1 MFWCVSV
8 FLTKLGPRQECSSSD
23 EIEVT
28 SGEEIWWL
36 NMWSSIR
43 GCEHWKK
50 RTHLLVIISH
60 PHIIILWF
68 MTLNWSLRCI
78 LDDSFLLGTLSDV
91 IRGWEKKNV
100 HVHCER
106 DSSSEMCRCPLR
118 FLITM
123 VGVCGSFDSLLE
135 LTGSVAALV
144 VTLKT
149 ESWHTAVW
157 QNTDEVIGEYLNKK
171 HLRIYVEMV
180 WSVCWQGRSWVI
192 SPLIP
197 I

>member
-91 IRGWEKKNV
+91 IRGWEKKTCMCIVKEIQALKCVDV
-100 HVHCER
+100 HWGFWSRWLVCAV
-106 DSSSEMCRCPLR
+106 PLTACWSWQVQWLPWLSHWR
-118 FLITM
+118 QRADTLL
-123 VGVCGSFDSLLE
+123 FDRIQMRLLVNIS
-135 LTGSVAALV
+135 T
-144 VTLKT
+144 K
-149 ESWHTAVW
+149 
-157 QNTDEVIGEYLNKK
+157 NT
-171 HLRIYVEMV
+171 
-180 WSVCWQGRSWVI
+180 
-192 SPLIP
+192 
-197 I
+197 